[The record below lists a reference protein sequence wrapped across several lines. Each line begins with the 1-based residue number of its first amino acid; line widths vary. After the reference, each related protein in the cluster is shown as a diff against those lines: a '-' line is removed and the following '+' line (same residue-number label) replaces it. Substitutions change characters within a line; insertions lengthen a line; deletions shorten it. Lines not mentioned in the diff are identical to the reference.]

1 MTKKADFH
9 EGYRVV
15 QEGDKQTI
23 FFRGDGLS
31 WAAYIVFPIAV
42 PLLLL
47 TLGAILPSSWWPFL
61 VILIAAFAYLIYTMF
76 QAQSFTLTPEA
87 LIKDGVEYDF
97 ARISEVLIDNPL
109 DRSIE
114 MTAQPSMIIGG
125 TGVAGASIAAMGM
138 MANATTSAAAG
149 ASLAIAKSSAKR
161 RYRVLIRYGARTV
174 KIARNLKHDRAV
186 ALFNLLTKQ

>member
-9 EGYRVV
+9 EGYKVV

-23 FFRGDGLS
+23 IFRGDGLS
-31 WAAYIVFPIAV
+31 WAAYVVFPIAL

-47 TLGAILPSSWWPFL
+47 ALGAILPFSWWPIF
-61 VILIAAFAYLIYTMF
+61 VILIGGLGYLIYTMF

-87 LIKDGVEYDF
+87 LIKSGVEYDL
-97 ARISEVLIDNPL
+97 ARISEVIIDNPM
-109 DRSIE
+109 DSSVE

-125 TGVAGASIAAMGM
+125 TGIAGGSMAAMGM
-138 MANATTSAAAG
+138 MASATTSAAAG
-149 ASLAIAKSSAKR
+149 ASMAIAKSSAKR

-186 ALFNLLTKQ
+186 VIFSLLAKQ